1 MLSATLMLGAVA
13 VPSCVKVAVQVNP
26 PSAVLKPANVPP
38 AKVTSDASKPVTA
51 SLKVKVTVVLSPRPR
66 FRSVAVIASVG
77 AVASTVTVPVTGAE
91 TLPATSVAV
100 TLTVCGPSVN
110 AGSVLSASVQVPS
123 PLLVA
128 G

>member
-1 MLSATLMLGAVA
+1 MLGAVPE
-13 VPSCVKVAVQVNP
+13 PSGVNTAVQVMLSVVVNAP
-26 PSAVLKPANVPP
+26 KVPP
-38 AKVTSDASKPVTA
+38 TRVISVASKPATA
-51 SLKVKVTVVLSPRPR
+51 SLNVKVMFAVSPAASA
-66 FRSVAVIASVG
+66 RSSALIASVG
-77 AVASTVTVPVTGAE
+77 AVASTVTVPVTGVE
-91 TLPATSVAV
+91 TLPATSVVV